1 MSYSIGTVRPGVAL
15 TLAVLVVMAIASALR
30 LLVASA
36 LGLDTAPEDKVA
48 VMSMRAAAN
57 QFGYL
62 VGAAGGL
69 AVRSCPIQG
78 LDIAL
83 GAMFLAAA
91 VMYARGSLG
100 SPRAR
105 RKPPDDALAVEGVNL
120 TPDSDIEPTP
130 QASS

>member
-1 MSYSIGTVRPGVAL
+1 MSYSIGAVRPGVAL
-15 TLAVLVVMAIASALR
+15 TLAVLAVMAIASSLR
-30 LLVASA
+30 SLVASA

-62 VGAAGGL
+62 VGAAAGGL
-69 AVRSCPIQG
+69 DVRSCRIQG

-91 VMYARGSLG
+91 VIYA
-100 SPRAR
+100 PRLLRITAR
-105 RKPPDDALAVEGVNL
+105 AA
-120 TPDSDIEPTP
+120 P
-130 QASS
+130 QAAG